1 MPGLFDNLKNF
12 KEKAEELAGE
22 HSEKIAGGLEKAGDF
37 IDARTDGKYSEKIDT
52 GVDKAQDFVE
62 KLAEKQRADE
72 KHAED

>member
-1 MPGLFDNLKNF
+1 MFDSLKNF

-62 KLAEKQRADE
+62 KLGEKQRADE
-72 KHAED
+72 KLSED